1 MSKRL
6 SQLNQIEQAT
16 PENYMLLDAENFLE
30 SKKIKLKDID
40 IENFNTTKFYNR
52 EQADEKI
59 ISAIAECVEK
69 VEGNSMTD
77 QVYAVDS
84 IGTPKTIE
92 VEDVDLHEFGNSN
105 FGYAIPRRKLNGNL
119 VTHTPETEL
128 DCANKKYVDEIV
140 GDIENLLGGI

>member
-84 IGTPKTIE
+84 IGTPKPLRLKMLICT
-92 VEDVDLHEFGNSN
+92 
-105 FGYAIPRRKLNGNL
+105 NL
-119 VTHTPETEL
+119 VIVILDMLFHEESSMETL
-128 DCANKKYVDEIV
+128 
-140 GDIENLLGGI
+140 